1 MNPWINYHHLFYFK
15 TIAEEGGVSK
25 AAKKLRLGQP
35 TLSAQLKSFENQ
47 LDVKLFTRTG
57 RDLILT
63 EQGKVVLDYA
73 KSIFDTGLEMVEVL
87 RDGGK
92 QAKPHFHIGTIDSVP
107 KQITADL
114 VNCALEVSN
123 CRITLSEGGLG
134 TLLVELKAFRM
145 DLILTNSLPAGVEA
159 KGVHSRSVYREKV
172 SVFAAPAFK
181 KLRKGFPR
189 SMSAQPFII
198 PTYDSHLRQ
207 DLESWMHRQEVRPD
221 VVIESQDIAIKKM
234 LAINGVGL
242 IPATPASVAHQVRQ
256 GELIEIG
263 PLEGVIEEFFVLKAD
278 RKIENPV
285 GKLVFK
291 QFYVSL

>member
-47 LDVKLFTRTG
+47 LGVRLFERTG

-73 KSIFDTGLEMVEVL
+73 KSIFNSGLEMLEVL
-87 RDGGK
+87 RDEGK

-114 VNCALEVSN
+114 VNCALEVSE
-123 CRITLSEGGLG
+123 CRITLSEGKLES
-134 TLLVELKAFRM
+134 LLSELKAFRM
-145 DLILTNSLPAGVEA
+145 DLILTNGLPAGPQA
-159 KGVHSRSVYREKV
+159 QGIRSRSVYRENV
-172 SVFAAPAFK
+172 SVFAAPAYK
-181 KLRKGFPR
+181 KLRKDFPR
-189 SMSAQPFII
+189 SLSGQPFII
-198 PTYDSHLRQ
+198 PTYDSRLRQ
-207 DLESWMHRQEVRPD
+207 DLESWMHHQEIDPEI
-221 VVIESQDIAIKKM
+221 VIESQDIAIKKM
-234 LAINGVGL
+234 LAIKGIGL
-242 IPATPASVAHQVRQ
+242 IPSTPASVAHQVKQ

-263 PLEGVIEEFFVLKAD
+263 TLEGVSEEFFVLKAD

-285 GKLVFK
+285 GKAVFK
-291 QFYVSL
+291 RFHVSL